1 MLPLCGE
8 TWGEAAQW
16 AAAQLQNTDCPRLEA
31 ELLLSTLL
39 GVPRTTVL
47 AHPETVLSEAVAA
60 AYVEYVRRRCSGEPL
75 PYIRGHAEF
84 FGLNFF
90 ITPDVLIPRPETEL
104 LVEESL
110 AWMRERL
117 EVSRRG
123 TSSSVLGAG
132 LRAADV
138 GTGSGCIAVA
148 LATSAPGLHL
158 YAIDLSSPAL
168 WVSQVNAER
177 HGVADRITFLNGDL
191 LTPLP
196 ASVDLIV
203 SNPPY
208 VAENEWSLLPS
219 SVKREP
225 TLALLGGPDGL
236 NPLRDLLLQSG
247 AHLRAGGL
255 LLAEIGERQ
264 GAASLELARAAFPGA
279 HCSVLPDLS
288 GKDRVLK
295 VRLE

>member
-1 MLPLCGE
+1 
-8 TWGEAAQW
+8 
-16 AAAQLQNTDCPRLEA
+16 
-31 ELLLSTLL
+31 
-39 GVPRTTVL
+39 
-47 AHPETVLSEAVAA
+47 
-60 AYVEYVRRRCSGEPL
+60 
-75 PYIRGHAEF
+75 
-84 FGLNFF
+84 
-90 ITPDVLIPRPETEL
+90 
-104 LVEESL
+104 
-110 AWMRERL
+110 
-117 EVSRRG
+117 
-123 TSSSVLGAG
+123 
-132 LRAADV
+132 
-138 GTGSGCIAVA
+138 VA

-191 LTPLP
+191 LTSLP